1 MFWPMKKS
9 NYALKHFLHSG
20 KKIKIKT
27 QINKLKTTTTNKIK
41 YSNLK

>member
-20 KKIKIKT
+20 KKK
-27 QINKLKTTTTNKIK
+27 QNKNTNK
-41 YSNLK
+41 